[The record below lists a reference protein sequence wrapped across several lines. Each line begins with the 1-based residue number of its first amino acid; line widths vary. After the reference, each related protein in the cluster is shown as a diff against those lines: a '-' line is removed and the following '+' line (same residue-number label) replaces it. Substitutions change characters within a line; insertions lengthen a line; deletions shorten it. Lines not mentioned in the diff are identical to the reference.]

1 MIDLAKYRIVDL
13 TYELVPGERK
23 IDGRYLHGEPLG
35 GRPIEVQEFTGYG
48 ARMHFFQAQTHL
60 GTHVEATYKY
70 DEAGPDLGAMPVE
83 SYLGEAIVCN
93 FSHKREAEPIVIAE
107 LREAGVKRGDIV
119 LAWASEATRHNRP
132 YFTNDAIDWMI
143 ETRIKMLGIQALLY
157 SPPGTPTGMGDSDCR
172 LLLAGIPMIDSI
184 RGLDQITKQRVFFI
198 ALPLKIRRI
207 TAFSTRAIALE
218 ELDH

>member
-1 MIDLAKYRIVDL
+1 MIDLSKYRIVDL

-23 IDGRYLHGEPLG
+23 IDGHYLHGDPMG
-35 GRPIEVQEFTGYG
+35 GRPIEVQEFIAYG

-70 DEAGPDLGAMPVE
+70 DESGPDLGAMPVA
-83 SYLGEAIVCN
+83 SYLGEAIVCD
-93 FSHKREAEPIVIAE
+93 FSHKREAEPITPQE
-107 LREAGVKRGDIV
+107 LSQAGVKSGDIV
-119 LAWASEATRHNRP
+119 LAWASEATRNNRP
-132 YFTNDAIDWMI
+132 YLTNEAVDWMI
-143 ETRIKMLGIQALLY
+143 QIGIKMLGIQALLY

-184 RGLDQITKQRVFFI
+184 RGLDEIRKKRVFFI

-207 TAFSTRAIALE
+207 TAFSTRAIVLE
-218 ELDH
+218 ELD